1 MAPSVTIL
9 SAEKTWNFVT
19 NSIFDTM
26 QELII
31 QL

>member
-1 MAPSVTIL
+1 MAPSFAIL

-31 QL
+31 LL